1 MFLRKKPTRLCRGPF
16 LYVFIETNK
25 SELFLI
31 IPAMRQLIKP
41 YLVQNTSLIMSIFP
55 IKGRY
60 QKKNDFRAVMKVG
73 AVVLEFIP
81 KIKDNSDKN
90 VGKQLFS

>member
-1 MFLRKKPTRLCRGPF
+1 
-16 LYVFIETNK
+16 
-25 SELFLI
+25 
-31 IPAMRQLIKP
+31 MRQLIKP

-90 VGKQLFS
+90 VRKPLFFLKKIM

>member
-1 MFLRKKPTRLCRGPF
+1 
-16 LYVFIETNK
+16 
-25 SELFLI
+25 
-31 IPAMRQLIKP
+31 MRQLIKP

-90 VGKQLFS
+90 VRKTIFITVKMRFFSLMLLIGAKKIISCFH